1 MPHLPTQIPLA
12 LVLLSGAIHIVRAA
26 DNGMDMSMDGSM
38 ALAAGA
44 MRPYLHFT
52 FGGDT
57 LWFLGWVPASRGA
70 MAGACVGLF
79 LLGVVDRWLAA
90 VRAVAERAWRQREQ
104 ISAANLL
111 NASKASEKDR
121 AGARQG
127 IRNVLTLRT
136 LPPFVASHDVV
147 RGVLHAG
154 QAALLYTFMLA
165 IILSGWLVLLL
176 RSVAVAASL
185 LPVHATTTYYFA
197 SLSFWVAFGIIPG
210 LTFNAAFLIAI
221 VVGLGVGET
230 LFGRF
235 TSAAG
240 LH

>member
-1 MPHLPTQIPLA
+1 MPHFPHLPTLNFA
-12 LVLLSGAIHIVRAA
+12 FLLLSGAIRAVRAA

-38 ALAAGA
+38 SLAAGA

-90 VRAVAERAWRQREQ
+90 VRAVAERAWRQRYVCSLARWFRVVELIEIRVLCREQ

-111 NASKASEKDR
+111 NQSKAAEKEK
-121 AGARQG
+121 GMARQG
-127 IRNVLTLRT
+127 VKSALTLRT
-136 LPPFVASHDVV
+136 LPPFVAAHDVV

-154 QAALLYTFMLA
+154 RRRCCTRSCWRSCEWRLR
-165 IILSGWLVLLL
+165 LSGWFFC
-176 RSVAVAASL
+176 
-185 LPVHATTTYYFA
+185 PCFA
-197 SLSFWVAFGIIPG
+197 P
-210 LTFNAAFLIAI
+210 
-221 VVGLGVGET
+221 
-230 LFGRF
+230 
-235 TSAAG
+235 
-240 LH
+240 

>member
-1 MPHLPTQIPLA
+1 MPHLSHLITLNA
-12 LVLLSGAIHIVRAA
+12 AFLLLSGAIRAVRAA

-38 ALAAGA
+38 SLAAGA

-111 NASKASEKDR
+111 NGSKASEKEK
-121 AGARQG
+121 ANGGARPG
-127 IRNVLTLRT
+127 LRTLRT

-165 IILSGWLVLLL
+165 IM
-176 RSVAVAASL
+176 
-185 LPVHATTTYYFA
+185 
-197 SLSFWVAFGIIPG
+197 
-210 LTFNAAFLIAI
+210 
-221 VVGLGVGET
+221 
-230 LFGRF
+230 
-235 TSAAG
+235 
-240 LH
+240 